1 MQTICRA
8 AQVVRVVKN
17 PPTNAADARDPGSIL
32 GLGRSPGEGKANP
45 LQYSYL
51 KKSPGQRS
59 LAGYSPWGCKESDMT
74 EHLPA
79 ENYLSYTS
87 FQEVTISC
95 TSSKLDNKPR
105 KRKTGSRLQKSNT
118 GERKKKFKEKQ

>member
-1 MQTICRA
+1 M
-8 AQVVRVVKN
+8 VKN
-17 PPTNAADARDPGSIL
+17 PPANAADARDPGSIL
-32 GLGRSPGEGKANP
+32 GLGRSPGEGKGNL
-45 LQYSYL
+45 LQYSYP
-51 KKSPGQRS
+51 KKSHGQRS
-59 LAGYSPWGCKESDMT
+59 LAGYSPWGCKESVMT

-79 ENYLSYTS
+79 ANYLSHTS

-105 KRKTGSRLQKSNT
+105 KRKIGSRLQKSNT